1 MKKGTN
7 IKCMEFV
14 LTASPEFFKTATDK
28 EKLEWRKTQIEF
40 LKEEFGKSLIHIVEH
55 NDENQTYSI
64 DYLN

>member
-14 LTASPEFFKTATDK
+14 LTASLNFFKTATDK

-40 LKEEFGKSLIHIVEH
+40 LKEVWKIV
-55 NDENQTYSI
+55 NSYR
-64 DYLN
+64 